1 MKKLTK
7 IFIIIISGIVL
18 LCLLAVITYNV
29 NLKAVSKDTSE
40 KIVEIKPGSIRSI
53 ASTLKEHHL
62 IRNELSFRIY
72 IKLNNITNLKV
83 GYYKLNEG
91 MDVKEIVNSLVKGS
105 TYNPN
110 EINITFKEGLNI
122 RKYAELIEENT
133 TNSKEDFIKLVNDK
147 DFINK
152 LINDY
157 WFLTGDIVNDNIYYK
172 LEGYLFPNTYT
183 FASVDVSL
191 EDIIYK
197 LLNETDK
204 QLSKYK
210 DLIDSSSYSVHE
222 LLTLASIVELE
233 GSNSDDRKGVAG
245 VFYNRLNN
253 GWTLG
258 SDATTYY
265 ANKIDDW
272 TYSLSYKEL
281 NNCNNKYNT
290 RCSKINGLPVG
301 PISNPG
307 IESIVAVLEPTLH
320 DYFYFVADCTGK
332 TYLTK
337 NSTEHNNIINKLK
350 QEGKWCA

>member
-147 DFINK
+147 EFINK
-152 LINDY
+152 LIKDY
-157 WFLTGDIVNDNIYYK
+157 WFLTDDIVNDNIYYK

-290 RCSKINGLPVG
+290 RCSKISGLPVG

>member
-147 DFINK
+147 EFINK
-152 LINDY
+152 LIKDY
-157 WFLTGDIVNDNIYYK
+157 WFLTDDIVNDNIYYK

-290 RCSKINGLPVG
+290 RCSKISGLPVG

-350 QEGKWCA
+350 QEGKWCV

>member
-1 MKKLTK
+1 MKKLYK
-7 IFIIIISGIVL
+7 ILISL
-18 LCLLAVITYNV
+18 LCSIILVVVLAISIYNI
-29 NLKAVSKDTSE
+29 NLKPVSNNTSE
-40 KIVEIKPGSIRSI
+40 KIVEIKPGSIRTI
-53 ASTLKEHHL
+53 AGTLKEHNL
-62 IRNELSFRIY
+62 IRNELAFRLY

-83 GYYKLNEG
+83 GYYKLSEA
-91 MDVKEIVNSLVKGS
+91 MDTKEIIDNLVAGS
-105 TYNPN
+105 SYNPN

-122 RKYAELIEENT
+122 RKYAEIIEENT
-133 TNSKEDFIKLVNDK
+133 VNTKDSFIKLVNDK
-147 DFINK
+147 EFIDK

-157 WFLTGDIVNDNIYYK
+157 WFLTSEINNDNIYYK

-183 FASVDVSL
+183 FASVDVTL

-197 LLNETDK
+197 LLNETDR

-210 DLIDSSSYSVHE
+210 DLIDKSNYSIHE

-253 GWTLG
+253 NWSLG

-272 TYSLSYKEL
+272 SYSLTYKEL
-281 NNCNNKYNT
+281 NNCNNLYNT
-290 RCSKINGLPVG
+290 RCNKLVGLPIG

-307 IESIVAVLEPTLH
+307 IESIISVLEPANH
-320 DYFYFVADCTGK
+320 NYFYFVADCTGK
-332 TYLTK
+332 TYLSE
-337 NSTEHNNIINKLK
+337 NSSEHSRIINTLK
-350 QEGKWCA
+350 QEDNWCA

>member
-18 LCLLAVITYNV
+18 LCLLVVITYNV

-83 GYYKLNEG
+83 GYYKLNVG
-91 MDVKEIVNSLVKGS
+91 MDVKEIVNNLVKGS

-147 DFINK
+147 EFINK

-157 WFLTGDIVNDNIYYK
+157 WFLTDDIVNDNIYYR

>member
-147 DFINK
+147 EFINK

-157 WFLTGDIVNDNIYYK
+157 WFLTDDIVNDNIYYK
-172 LEGYLFPNTYT
+172 LEGYLVPNTYT

-191 EDIIYK
+191 ENRIYK

-290 RCSKINGLPVG
+290 RCIKISGLPVG

-307 IESIVAVLEPTLH
+307 SESIVAVLKPTLH

>member
-91 MDVKEIVNSLVKGS
+91 MDVKEIVNNLVKGS

-122 RKYAELIEENT
+122 GKYTELIEENT

-147 DFINK
+147 EFINK

-157 WFLTGDIVNDNIYYK
+157 WFLTDDIVNDNIYYK

-210 DLIDSSSYSVHE
+210 DLIDSS
-222 LLTLASIVELE
+222 
-233 GSNSDDRKGVAG
+233 
-245 VFYNRLNN
+245 
-253 GWTLG
+253 
-258 SDATTYY
+258 
-265 ANKIDDW
+265 
-272 TYSLSYKEL
+272 
-281 NNCNNKYNT
+281 
-290 RCSKINGLPVG
+290 
-301 PISNPG
+301 G
-307 IESIVAVLEPTLH
+307 I
-320 DYFYFVADCTGK
+320 
-332 TYLTK
+332 
-337 NSTEHNNIINKLK
+337 
-350 QEGKWCA
+350 

>member
-133 TNSKEDFIKLVNDK
+133 TNSREDFIKLVNDK
-147 DFINK
+147 KFINK

-157 WFLTGDIVNDNIYYK
+157 WFLTDDIVNDNIYYK

-290 RCSKINGLPVG
+290 RCSKISGLPVG

>member
-91 MDVKEIVNSLVKGS
+91 MDVKEIVNNLVKGS

-147 DFINK
+147 EFINK

-157 WFLTGDIVNDNIYYK
+157 WFLTDDIVNDNIYYK

-281 NNCNNKYNT
+281 NNCSNKYNT
-290 RCSKINGLPVG
+290 RCSKISGLPVG